1 MLLETI
7 QHLLDVLITQS
18 LSCLQLLLNGLLL
31 IGLLLLQ
38 SLARLLNLLSMNL
51 YREGEGYRSIIIYY
65 LYSILGSP
73 LVSPSCR

>member
-51 YREGEGYRSIIIYY
+51 YREGEENTG
-65 LYSILGSP
+65 LL
-73 LVSPSCR
+73 